1 MKPKISAKRTDSPVT
16 EKPQPRNPH
25 IFDAKTIHTS
35 TGAGLMVEQRYVD
48 GVLKLVLVH
57 LGTAATIPLTVD
69 GAKALK
75 VLLDEWV
82 EGHASQFWL
91 AS

>member
-1 MKPKISAKRTDSPVT
+1 MKKDKSNEKTAAPPT
-16 EKPQPRNPH
+16 ETPRPGNPH

-35 TGAGLMVEQRYVD
+35 TGAGLLVEQRYVD
-48 GVLKLVLVH
+48 GVFKLVLVH

-69 GAKALK
+69 GAKALR
-75 VLLDEWV
+75 VLLDEWLV
-82 EGHASQFWL
+82 ANNGNFWL